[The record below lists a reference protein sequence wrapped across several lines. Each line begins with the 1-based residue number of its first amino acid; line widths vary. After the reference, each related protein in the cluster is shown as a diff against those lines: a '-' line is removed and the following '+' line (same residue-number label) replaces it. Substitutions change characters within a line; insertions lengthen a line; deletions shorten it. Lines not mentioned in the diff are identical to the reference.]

1 MGSPVVVS
9 QWHSATWLRC
19 GAAASAAPRVRVRVR
34 IGVGVGVGVRVRV
47 RVRVRIRVRSP
58 NPNSNPNPNQAC
70 GEVAHAGGRPLA
82 VAVAAL
88 RTLLGGRAAMAGEP
102 LGVHGQRELR
112 GVSYWENG
120 RRAGVGL
127 VAALV
132 GPIPLAS
139 ISATCR
145 VRVRV
150 TVRVRVR
157 VRVRAS
163 VQAGACGREAY
174 EPHRAHG
181 SQERQG
187 AALAR
192 SQQNRACLARRGLT
206 VHAVSARRVLLAR
219 ESAAWLGRG
228 GCMTTAA

>member
-1 MGSPVVVS
+1 
-9 QWHSATWLRC
+9 
-19 GAAASAAPRVRVRVR
+19 
-34 IGVGVGVGVRVRV
+34 
-47 RVRVRIRVRSP
+47 
-58 NPNSNPNPNQAC
+58 
-70 GEVAHAGGRPLA
+70 
-82 VAVAAL
+82 
-88 RTLLGGRAAMAGEP
+88 MAGEP
-102 LGVHGQRELR
+102 LGVHGQRELS
-112 GVSYWENG
+112 GVSCWEHG

-127 VAALV
+127 AAALV

-145 VRVRV
+145 LRMRVRV
-150 TVRVRVR
+150 SVRVR

-192 SQQNRACLARRGLT
+192 GQHDRACRERRGLT
-206 VHAVSARRVLLAR
+206 FHAVSARRVLLAR

-228 GCMTTAA
+228 GMTTAA

>member
-1 MGSPVVVS
+1 MRSSPRHPS
-9 QWHSATWLRC
+9 PNPDSD
-19 GAAASAAPRVRVRVR
+19 
-34 IGVGVGVGVRVRV
+34 
-47 RVRVRIRVRSP
+47 P

-88 RTLLGGRAAMAGEP
+88 RTLLGGRAAVAGEP

-120 RRAGVGL
+120 RHAGVGRRAGVVL

-150 TVRVRVR
+150 RIRVR
-157 VRVRAS
+157 VRVRARAS
-163 VQAGACGREAY
+163 VQVGACGREAY